1 MIKDS
6 QLIKLAQLGS
16 STAFD
21 KLTNKYWN
29 KLFALTTKYCKLEED
44 KEDIVQE
51 TFIQAWQN
59 IKKFQANSTF
69 FLWLSRIALNL
80 IYEKRRKKKLKSISL
95 DSLPQNCLKDESITT
110 PFEELEIKE
119 LKEKLYEFIQ
129 HLPREEK
136 IVYRLRMIECL
147 PYRKIIRIT
156 GQSKT
161 TAERCFRRANSK
173 VSKFLQE
180 ENLLRWPNQIIQVLK
195 EY

>member
-80 IYEKRRKKKLKSISL
+80 IYEKRRKKKLKTISL
-95 DSLPQNCLKDESITT
+95 NTLPQNCLKDENITS
-110 PFEELEIKE
+110 PLEELEIKE

-156 GQSKT
+156 GQSKA

-180 ENLLRWPNQIIQVLK
+180 GDLSRWPNQIIQALK
-195 EY
+195 GY